1 MRIKTMQNLQR
12 IIDQETGE
20 EKINIALPP
29 FKISRNAGIL
39 NIHYVTADQVMRPDV
54 ISKLYY
60 GTHEYIDIILK
71 ANGISNPFCIKEG
84 MFLLIPEQ
92 TSVMAQYKPI
102 TKSNK
107 PRTQF
112 QDIKRITPVDKKRLE
127 FLAAKSR
134 EKKNGSSENLPP
146 NMLKTGQ
153 PSKTVTD
160 NLIILGSNLA
170 VKKDNVTK

>member
-1 MRIKTMQNLQR
+1 MRIKTIQNLQKV
-12 IIDQETGE
+12 IDTETGE
-20 EKINIALPP
+20 EKVNIAIPP
-29 FKISRNAGIL
+29 FKISRNSNIL
-39 NIHYVTADQVMRPDV
+39 NIHYVTPDQVMRPDI

-71 ANGISNPFCIKEG
+71 ANGISNPFCVKEG

-92 TSVMAQYKPI
+92 TSVMSQYKPI
-102 TKSNK
+102 TKSTK

-112 QDIKRITPVDKKRLE
+112 QDIKRITPVDKKRLD
-127 FLAAKSR
+127 FLAAKSSQ
-134 EKKNGSSENLPP
+134 KKNGSSENLPP

-153 PSKTVTD
+153 ASKTVTD

>member
-1 MRIKTMQNLQR
+1 
-12 IIDQETGE
+12 
-20 EKINIALPP
+20 
-29 FKISRNAGIL
+29 
-39 NIHYVTADQVMRPDV
+39 
-54 ISKLYY
+54 
-60 GTHEYIDIILK
+60 
-71 ANGISNPFCIKEG
+71 
-84 MFLLIPEQ
+84 
-92 TSVMAQYKPI
+92 MAQYKPI